1 MRYERCR
8 TDAPAPNCRSVA
20 PSLVR
25 ANRWRR
31 ERSAGKSVA
40 VFVEAESTRQ
50 HVRAAWAARAGVDY
64 LKPLQVL
71 TQPESPLLWAPG
83 WTVILR
89 IEQCVTAVAP
99 TRELARSVTA
109 ALSGLSPSEATSP
122 DKVVPRLSNVIEI
135 GDTSKLYYPLD
146 ELRAP
151 TSAARV
157 EVVPLSAVDDLL
169 VAVSREELE
178 ASGLRSVAS
187 DVSVVRD
194 EFGEPI
200 AACGYRR
207 WPQQL
212 ADLCVLT
219 RADHRGK
226 GLAAAVGINASRR
239 ALSEGLLPQWSARP
253 AASQAVA
260 RAMGFTEL
268 GDHFSF
274 RIADT

>member
-1 MRYERCR
+1 
-8 TDAPAPNCRSVA
+8 V
-20 PSLVR
+20 V
-25 ANRWRR
+25 
-31 ERSAGKSVA
+31 
-40 VFVEAESTRQ
+40 
-50 HVRAAWAARAGVDY
+50 
-64 LKPLQVL
+64 
-71 TQPESPLLWAPG
+71 
-83 WTVILR
+83 LR

-122 DKVVPRLSNVIEI
+122 DHVVPRLSKVNVIEI
-135 GDTSKLYYPLD
+135 GGTAKLYYPVGA
-146 ELRAP
+146 LRAP
-151 TSAARV
+151 TSGAHV
-157 EVVPLSAVDDLL
+157 EVVPLSGVDDLL
-169 VAVSREELE
+169 VAVTREELE

-187 DVSVVRD
+187 DVAVVRD

-207 WPQQL
+207 WPQRL

-260 RAMGFTEL
+260 RAMGFEEL

-274 RIADT
+274 RTADT